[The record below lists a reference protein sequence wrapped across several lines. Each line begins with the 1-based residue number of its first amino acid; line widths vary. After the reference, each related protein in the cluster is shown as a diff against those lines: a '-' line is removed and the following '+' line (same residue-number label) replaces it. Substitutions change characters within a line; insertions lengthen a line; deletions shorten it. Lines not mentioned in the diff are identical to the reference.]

1 MIEITKRQLMM
12 WRGSKVDD
20 QNKKNPFDEFFDNK
34 PEGEKASE
42 AKADDHY
49 STNQQNEDEYDQD
62 GSENGDP
69 NSNKSTYYYSYGPY
83 KPGTQDGRYNS
94 FRQQPEAGDRGE
106 ERTINAD
113 YQSSNSQQG
122 EDGFQESPADE
133 QVEYAQIEQP
143 QHLRLA
149 PVSAA
154 AQTRG
159 GWQMKEKRR
168 SRMRGMLAAY
178 LAGVIT
184 IGALMYAADTNNW
197 FSNNGSNALGGGS
210 GSGSAV
216 TASAS
221 PDNNGGVSN
230 TADIVRPNN
239 IAKIFEQASPAVV
252 KIETYVKQQQQ
263 QSSSGNGIF
272 DDPFFRQFFGDD
284 SQGQS
289 NNQQD
294 NSTEGQ
300 LTPAGI
306 GTGFFFD
313 ESGYILTN
321 QHVIAD
327 SDEIEVT
334 VQGYDKPLKAK
345 LLGSS
350 YDLDLAVL
358 KVEGTKAFPTLAL
371 GSSDD
376 INIGDWVVAIGNP
389 YGFDHTVTT
398 GILSAKE
405 RPIDIPDENGTRQYK
420 HLLQTDASINPG
432 NSGGPLLNLQ
442 GEVVGI
448 NTAVSSQAQGIG
460 FAIPTSTIKE
470 VVDSLKNNQ
479 EIPKAPV
486 PFIGIE
492 LANLTDQ
499 YAKQLGLDSTDGVLV
514 TGVYYKSPAYMAD
527 VRQYDVITGVDGK
540 NYATSDKLVEAVQ
553 SHKVGDQAVLNVIR
567 DGKAIELTVTIGD
580 KNQFSTDQLQQQQQQ
595 Q

>member
-1 MIEITKRQLMM
+1 M
-12 WRGSKVDD
+12 DD
-20 QNKKNPFDEFFDNK
+20 QNKKNPFDEFFENK
-34 PEGEKASE
+34 PEGEKSSE

-49 STNQQNEDEYDQD
+49 SANQHEDEYDQD
-62 GSENGDP
+62 GNANGDP

-83 KPGTQDGRYNS
+83 KPGSQDGRYNS
-94 FRQQPEAGDRGE
+94 FRQQPEAGDHTE
-106 ERTINAD
+106 ERTVNQD
-113 YQSSNSQQG
+113 YQSSNAQQG
-122 EDGFQESPADE
+122 EDEFEESPAQE
-133 QVEYAQIEQP
+133 QVEYATIEQP

-154 AQTRG
+154 AQPRG
-159 GWQMKEKRR
+159 GWKMKEKRR
-168 SRMRGMLAAY
+168 GRMRGILAAY

-197 FSNNGSNALGGGS
+197 FTNNGSAALGGS
-210 GSGSAV
+210 SGSAV

-221 PDNNGGVSN
+221 ADNSGAGVSN
-230 TADIVRPNN
+230 AADVVRPNN

-252 KIETYVKQQQQ
+252 KIETYVKQQQR
-263 QSSSGNGIF
+263 SSSTGNGMF

-294 NSTEGQ
+294 DSSQSE

-327 SDEIEVT
+327 SDEIQVT
-334 VQGYDKPLKAK
+334 VQGYDKPFTAK

-358 KVEGTKAFPTLAL
+358 KVEGTQAFPTLAL

-405 RPIDIPDENGTRQYK
+405 RPIDIQDDNGTRNYK

-492 LANLTDQ
+492 LANLTAQ
-499 YAKQLGLDSTDGVLV
+499 YAKQLGLDTTDGVLV
-514 TGVYYKSPAYMAD
+514 TGVYYKSPAYLAD

-540 NYATSDKLVEAVQ
+540 SYATSDKLVEVIQ
-553 SHKVGDQAVLNVIR
+553 SHAVGDKVVLNVIR
-567 DGKAIELTVTIGD
+567 DGKKIELTVTIGD
-580 KNQFSTDQLQQQQQQ
+580 KNQFSTEQQQQQQ

>member
-1 MIEITKRQLMM
+1 MIEITKRQLTM
-12 WRGSKVDD
+12 WRGRKVDD
-20 QNKKNPFDEFFDNK
+20 QNKKNPFDEFFENK
-34 PEGEKASE
+34 PEGEKSSE

-49 STNQQNEDEYDQD
+49 SANQHEDEYDQD
-62 GSENGDP
+62 GNANGDP

-83 KPGTQDGRYNS
+83 KPGSQDGRYNS
-94 FRQQPEAGDRGE
+94 FRQQPEAGDHTE
-106 ERTINAD
+106 ERTVNQD
-113 YQSSNSQQG
+113 YQSSNAQQG
-122 EDGFQESPADE
+122 EDEFEESPAQE
-133 QVEYAQIEQP
+133 QVEYATIEQP

-154 AQTRG
+154 AQPRG
-159 GWQMKEKRR
+159 GWKMKEKRR
-168 SRMRGMLAAY
+168 GRMRGILAAY

-197 FSNNGSNALGGGS
+197 FTNNGSAALGGS
-210 GSGSAV
+210 SGSAV

-221 PDNNGGVSN
+221 ADNSGAGVSN
-230 TADIVRPNN
+230 AADVVRPNN

-252 KIETYVKQQQQ
+252 KIETYVKQQQR
-263 QSSSGNGIF
+263 SSSTGNGMF

-294 NSTEGQ
+294 DSSQSE

-327 SDEIEVT
+327 SDEIQVT
-334 VQGYDKPLKAK
+334 VQGYDKPFTAK

-358 KVEGTKAFPTLAL
+358 KVEGTQAFPTLAL

-405 RPIDIPDENGTRQYK
+405 RPIDIQDDNGTRNYK

-492 LANLTDQ
+492 LANLTAQ
-499 YAKQLGLDSTDGVLV
+499 YAKQLGLDTTDGVLV
-514 TGVYYKSPAYMAD
+514 TGVYYKSPAYLAD

-540 NYATSDKLVEAVQ
+540 SYATSDKLVEVIQ
-553 SHKVGDQAVLNVIR
+553 SHAVGDKVVLNVIR
-567 DGKAIELTVTIGD
+567 DGKKIELTVTIGD
-580 KNQFSTDQLQQQQQQ
+580 KNQFSTEQQQQQQ

>member
-1 MIEITKRQLMM
+1 MM
-12 WRGSKVDD
+12 RRGSKVDD
-20 QNKKNPFDEFFDNK
+20 QNKKNPFDEFFEDK
-34 PEGEKASE
+34 PEGNKGSDSQ
-42 AKADDHY
+42 ADDHY
-49 STNQQNEDEYDQD
+49 STNDQHEREYDQD
-62 GSENGDP
+62 GGASGDP

-83 KPGTQDGRYNS
+83 KPGGQDGRYNS
-94 FRQQPEAGDRGE
+94 FRQQPEEGERGE
-106 ERTINAD
+106 ERTGKTD
-113 YQSSNSQQG
+113 YQSSNSQQAG
-122 EDGFQESPADE
+122 ESLEESQLVHHQA
-133 QVEYAQIEQP
+133 EYAEIEQP

-154 AQTRG
+154 AQVRG

-168 SRMRGMLAAY
+168 SRWRGMAAAY

-197 FSNNGSNALGGGS
+197 FSKDGSPALSGAS
-210 GSGSAV
+210 GSKSAV
-216 TASAS
+216 AASAGV
-221 PDNNGGVSN
+221 DNNGGVSN
-230 TADIVRPNN
+230 AADVVRPNN

-252 KIETYVKQQQQ
+252 KIETYVKQRQR
-263 QSSSGNGIF
+263 SSTGNGIF
-272 DDPFFRQFFGDD
+272 DDPFFRQFFGDG
-284 SQGQS
+284 SNGQDNS
-289 NNQQD
+289 QQD
-294 NSTEGQ
+294 NSSQQ
-300 LTPAGI
+300 LTPSGI

-321 QHVIAD
+321 QHVVAD

-334 VQGYDKPLKAK
+334 VQGYDKPFKAK

-405 RPIDIPDENGTRQYK
+405 RPIDIQDENGTRNYK

-460 FAIPTSTIKE
+460 FAIPTSTINE

-486 PFIGIE
+486 PFIGVE
-492 LANLTDQ
+492 LANLTAQ
-499 YAKQLGLDSTDGVLV
+499 YAKQLGLDTTDGVLV
-514 TGVYYKSPAYMAD
+514 TGVYYKSPAYLAD

-540 NYATSDKLVEAVQ
+540 SLATSDKLVEVIQ
-553 SHKVGDQAVLNVIR
+553 SHKVGDKVALNVIR
-567 DGKAIELTVTIGD
+567 DGKKIDLTITIGD
-580 KNQFSTDQLQQQQQQ
+580 KNQFSTDQQLQQ
-595 Q
+595 

>member
-1 MIEITKRQLMM
+1 M
-12 WRGSKVDD
+12 DD
-20 QNKKNPFDEFFDNK
+20 QNKKNPFDEFFEDK
-34 PEGEKASE
+34 PEGNKGSDAQ
-42 AKADDHY
+42 ADDHY
-49 STNQQNEDEYDQD
+49 STNDQQEREYDQD
-62 GSENGDP
+62 GSASGDP

-83 KPGTQDGRYNS
+83 KPGSGQDGRYNS
-94 FRQQPEAGDRGE
+94 FRQQPEAGERSE
-106 ERTINAD
+106 ERTVNAD
-113 YQSSNSQQG
+113 YQPSNSQQEEENLVEG
-122 EDGFQESPADE
+122 PVAE
-133 QVEYAQIEQP
+133 QVEYAAVEQP

-154 AQTRG
+154 AQQVRG

-168 SRMRGMLAAY
+168 SRMRGILAAY

-184 IGALMYAADTNNW
+184 IGVLMYAADSNNW
-197 FSNNGSNALGGGS
+197 FTDNGASALSNSSSN
-210 GSGSAV
+210 SAV
-216 TASAS
+216 TASANA
-221 PDNNGGVSN
+221 DNNGGVSN
-230 TADIVRPNN
+230 ASDVVRPNN

-252 KIETYVKQQQQ
+252 KIETYVKQQQRSTQ
-263 QSSSGNGIF
+263 GNGIF

-284 SQGQS
+284 S
-289 NNQQD
+289 NNQNNGQQ
-294 NSTEGQ
+294 NNGGQEQ

-321 QHVIAD
+321 QHVVAD

-334 VQGYDKPLKAK
+334 VQGYDQPFKAK

-371 GSSDD
+371 GSSDS

-389 YGFDHTVTT
+389 YGFDHTVTI
-398 GILSAKE
+398 GVLSAKE
-405 RPIDIPDENGTRQYK
+405 RPIDIPDENGTREYK

-470 VVDSLKNNQ
+470 VLDSLKNNQ

-486 PFIGIE
+486 PYIGV
-492 LANLTDQ
+492 NLENLNDQ
-499 YAKQLGLDSTDGVLV
+499 YAKQLGLNSTDGVLV

-540 NYATSDKLVEAVQ
+540 KIATSDKLVEAIQ
-553 SHKVGDQAVLNVIR
+553 AHKVDDNVVLNVIR
-567 DGKAIELTVTIGD
+567 DGKSIDLTITIGD
-580 KNQFSTDQLQQQQQQ
+580 KNKLSDDLQQQQQQ
-595 Q
+595 QQQP

>member
-1 MIEITKRQLMM
+1 M
-12 WRGSKVDD
+12 DD
-20 QNKKNPFDEFFDNK
+20 QNKKNPFDDFFEDK
-34 PEGEKASE
+34 AEGTKGSDAQ
-42 AKADDHY
+42 ADDHY
-49 STNQQNEDEYDQD
+49 STSDQQEREYDQD
-62 GSENGDP
+62 GGPSGDP

-83 KPGTQDGRYNS
+83 KPGSGQDGRYNS
-94 FRQQPEAGDRGE
+94 FRQQPEAGERGE
-106 ERTINAD
+106 ERAADAD
-113 YQSSNSQQG
+113 YQTSNPQQG
-122 EDGFQESPADE
+122 EERFEEGPAAE
-133 QVEYAQIEQP
+133 QVEYASIEQP
-143 QHLRLA
+143 SHLRLA

-154 AQTRG
+154 AQQVRG

-168 SRMRGMLAAY
+168 GRMRGMLAAY

-184 IGALMYAADTNNW
+184 IGVLMYAADSNNW
-197 FSNNGSNALGGGS
+197 FTKDGSSALSNASSKG
-210 GSGSAV
+210 AV
-216 TASAS
+216 TASAN
-221 PDNNGGVSN
+221 PDNNGNVSN
-230 TADIVRPNN
+230 AADVVRPNN

-252 KIETYVKQQQQ
+252 KIETYVKQQQR
-263 QSSSGNGIF
+263 SSQGGGIF

-284 SQGQS
+284 STDQNNGQQ
-289 NNQQD
+289 NNGGQ
-294 NSTEGQ
+294 EQ

-321 QHVIAD
+321 QHVVAD

-334 VQGYDKPLKAK
+334 VQGYDKPFKAK

-371 GSSDD
+371 GSSDS

-389 YGFDHTVTT
+389 YGFDHTVTI
-398 GILSAKE
+398 GVLSAKE
-405 RPIDIPDENGTRQYK
+405 RPIDIPDENGTREYK

-460 FAIPTSTIKE
+460 FAIPTSTIQE
-470 VVDSLKNNQ
+470 VLNSLKNNQ
-479 EIPKAPV
+479 EIPKTPV
-486 PFIGIE
+486 PYIGVTLE
-492 LANLTDQ
+492 NLNDQ
-499 YAKQLGLDSTDGVLV
+499 YAKQLGLNSTDGVLV

-540 NYATSDKLVEAVQ
+540 KTATSDKLVEAIQ
-553 SHKVGDQAVLNVIR
+553 AHKVDDSAVLNVIR
-567 DGKAIELTVTIGD
+567 DGKAIDLTIKIGD
-580 KNQFSTDQLQQQQQQ
+580 KNKFSTDLQQQQQQ
-595 Q
+595 QP

>member
-1 MIEITKRQLMM
+1 MM

-20 QNKKNPFDEFFDNK
+20 QNKKNPYDEFFENK
-34 PEGEKASE
+34 PEGDNRKETQ
-42 AKADDHY
+42 ADDHY
-49 STNQQNEDEYDQD
+49 QANQQREDQYVQD
-62 GSENGDP
+62 GSTNGDP

-83 KPGTQDGRYNS
+83 KPGGQDGRYNS
-94 FRQQPEAGDRGE
+94 FRQQPEAGDRAE
-106 ERTINAD
+106 ERAANAD
-113 YQSSNSQQG
+113 YQTSNAQHR
-122 EDGFQESPADE
+122 EDKFEESPDEE
-133 QVEYAQIEQP
+133 QVEYATIEQP
-143 QHLRLA
+143 QQLRLA

-159 GWQMKEKRR
+159 GWQVKEKRR
-168 SRMRGMLAAY
+168 SRMKGLLAAY

-197 FSNNGSNALGGGS
+197 FTNNGIAALSGS
-210 GSGSAV
+210 SSGSAV
-216 TASAS
+216 TASANATNS
-221 PDNNGGVSN
+221 GGVSN
-230 TADIVRPNN
+230 AADVVRPNN

-252 KIETYVKQQQQ
+252 KIETYVTQQRRM
-263 QSSSGNGIF
+263 SSGNGIL

-289 NNQQD
+289 NQQD
-294 NSTEGQ
+294 NSGGQGQ

-334 VQGYDKPLKAK
+334 VQGYDKPFKAK

-350 YDLDLAVL
+350 YELDLAVL

-371 GSSDD
+371 GSSDA

-405 RPIDIPDENGTRQYK
+405 RPIDIPDENSTRQYK

-470 VVDSLKNNQ
+470 VVNSLKNNQ
-479 EIPKAPV
+479 EIPK

-492 LANLTDQ
+492 LENLNDQ

-514 TGVYYKSPAYMAD
+514 KGVYYKSPAYMAD

-540 NYATSDKLVEAVQ
+540 SFATSDKLVEAIQ
-553 SHKVGDQAVLNVIR
+553 SYKVGDKAVLNVIR
-567 DGKAIELTVTIGD
+567 DGKKIELTVTIGD
-580 KNQFSTDQLQQQQQQ
+580 KNKIITDQQPQPQLRQQ
-595 Q
+595 